1 MNQCK
6 IHIDKISFIYKFN
19 HLQLCM
25 VQKVTVIIPTFNE
38 EKTIEQIIRKVR
50 PYADEVLVA
59 GARKSTDRTIE
70 IAKRLGAATVIDDGR
85 GKGSGMRFGARKSK
99 GDIIVFIDA
108 DGSHI
113 PRDIPKLVRPIKQG
127 RADLVVASRMLGGS
141 EELHT
146 KISEIVRMNLGLM
159 INLVINYRF
168 GQSISDSQNGFR
180 AIRRKVFLDL
190 DTKATKFNIETEI
203 SMKCAKMGYKILE
216 IPSRELRRKHGKS
229 GIKLWKTGWYY
240 MGTIIKNIW

>member
-1 MNQCK
+1 MNHQ
-6 IHIDKISFIYKFN
+6 
-19 HLQLCM
+19 
-25 VQKVTVIIPTFNE
+25 VTVIIPTFNE
-38 EKTIEQIIRKVR
+38 EKTIERIIRQVN

-70 IAKRLGAATVIDDGR
+70 IAKKMGAVTVVDDGK
-85 GKGSGMRFGARKSK
+85 GKGSGMRFGARKAK

-113 PRDIPKLVRPIKQG
+113 PKDIPKLVKPIKQG
-127 RADLVVASRMLGGS
+127 KADIVVASRMLGGS

-146 KISEIVRMNLGLM
+146 KISEIIRMNLGLM
-159 INLVINYRF
+159 INLIINYRF
-168 GQSISDSQNGFR
+168 GQCISDSQNGFR
-180 AIRRKVFLDL
+180 AIRKNTFLDL

-203 SMKCAKMGYKILE
+203 SMKCAKMGYRIME

-240 MGTIIKNIW
+240 IGTIIKNIW

>member
-1 MNQCK
+1 MNK
-6 IHIDKISFIYKFN
+6 
-19 HLQLCM
+19 
-25 VQKVTVIIPTFNE
+25 KVTIVIPTFNE
-38 EKTIEQIIRKVR
+38 ERTIASIIKKVK
-50 PYADEVLVA
+50 PYGDEIVVA
-59 GARKSTDRTIE
+59 GAKKSTDRTIE
-70 IAKRLGAATVIDDGR
+70 IAKRLGAVTVIDDGK
-85 GKGSGMRFGARKSK
+85 GKGSGMRFGAKRAS

-127 RADLVVASRMLGGS
+127 KADMVIASRMLGGS

-159 INLVINYRF
+159 INLIVNYRF
-168 GQSISDSQNGFR
+168 GQNITDSQNGFR

-190 DTKATKFNIETEI
+190 DTTATKFNIETEI
-203 SMKCAKMGYKILE
+203 TMKCSKRGHKIME

-240 MGTIIKNIW
+240 VGTIIKNIW